1 MWEPPWLKHP
11 LFSVT
16 DCRRGRPRLL
26 LLSSDVRRLGK
37 SEQTP
42 RRERDLMAAV
52 PTLIALESPTIN
64 KPMLMAMDAGTAGPI
79 GPARLLQGC
88 HRYAEAQGLHIAP
101 RCRRAAG
108 IQAARGPNQSSFR
121 ATHCSK
127 RLRQSGT
134 GLIQEALIRFDNV
147 MTIPEDHVTM
157 VEKQSRSG
165 PVIMLFNQAASF
177 NRGRHC
183 FSVHDSQ

>member
-1 MWEPPWLKHP
+1 LWEPPWLKRP

-64 KPMLMAMDAGTAGPI
+64 KPMLKAMDAGTAGPI
-79 GPARLLQGC
+79 GPAGLLQGC
-88 HRYAEAQGLHIAP
+88 HRYAEAQGLPIAP
-101 RCRRAAG
+101 RYRRAAG
-108 IQAARGPNQSSFR
+108 TQEVKALSV
-121 ATHCSK
+121 
-127 RLRQSGT
+127 T
-134 GLIQEALIRFDNV
+134 GYCCKL
-147 MTIPEDHVTM
+147 
-157 VEKQSRSG
+157 
-165 PVIMLFNQAASF
+165 
-177 NRGRHC
+177 
-183 FSVHDSQ
+183 